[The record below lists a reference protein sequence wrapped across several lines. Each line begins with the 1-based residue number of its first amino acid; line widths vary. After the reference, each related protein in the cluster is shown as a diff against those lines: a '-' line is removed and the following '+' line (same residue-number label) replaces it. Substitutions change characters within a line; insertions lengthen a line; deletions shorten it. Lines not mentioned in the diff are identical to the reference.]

1 MLKFEE
7 GPILMPET
15 LVPVLYAT
23 MAAVCFGGQVVLT
36 MRSFAHVE
44 PQTSAMISIGT
55 SVGIFW
61 LLAPFLLKT
70 EYFSNSG
77 MWVFAGNG
85 LIHPIFSIYLA
96 YEAAKRMGPTV
107 SATVSGTTP
116 LFATAGAVLVLGEH
130 ITIAFLVGTIVTV
143 AGIMVLSWK
152 RQGHTKWALWAL
164 IFPIGAAAIRGAN
177 HNIGKFGLELLPS
190 PYFASLVSFTI
201 SFLGSVLIYRFRV
214 GSLPYRLP
222 LRGLMWSGFAGTS
235 IAVGVLSM
243 YSALNCGQVIV
254 VSPIISAFP
263 FFTLLISLFFRQELF
278 SFRVLAGVVFVVGGV
293 IWICFQ

>member
-1 MLKFEE
+1 
-7 GPILMPET
+7 MPET

-107 SATVSGTTP
+107 SATVSATTP
-116 LFATAGAVLVLGEH
+116 LFATAGAVLALGEH

-143 AGIMVLSWK
+143 AGVMVLSWK

-243 YSALNCGQVIV
+243 YSALNCGRVIV

-293 IWICFQ
+293 IWICLQ